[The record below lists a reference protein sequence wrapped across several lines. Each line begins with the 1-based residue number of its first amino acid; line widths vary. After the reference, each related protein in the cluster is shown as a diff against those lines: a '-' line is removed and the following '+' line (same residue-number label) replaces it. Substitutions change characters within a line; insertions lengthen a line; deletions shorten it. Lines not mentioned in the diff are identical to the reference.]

1 MSATAL
7 SLPTNAIEA
16 MLADVRHHGHQ
27 RLETGGLLLT
37 RPGSQEVTTV
47 AIAGCEGVH
56 REWGLF
62 VLTMPAFDA
71 LFSHAEDAGLQARA
85 MWHSHERAAF
95 LSRTDRQQGLRMRGF
110 TSTVIPTYR
119 TPPGD
124 PGSWG
129 WWTYDGGDWQE
140 SPPAVA
146 HPAATATIVSFDQ
159 GGVRE
164 R

>member
-1 MSATAL
+1 MSAPL
-7 SLPTNAIEA
+7 SLPANAIDA

-37 RPGSQEVTTV
+37 HPGSREVTTV
-47 AIAGCEGVH
+47 AIAGSEGVH

-71 LFSHAEDAGLQARA
+71 LFSYAEDAGLQVRA
-85 MWHSHERAAF
+85 MWHSHEGAAF
-95 LSRTDRQQGLRMRGF
+95 LSPTDRQHGLRMRGF

-119 TPPGD
+119 TPPSD

-129 WWTYDGGDWQE
+129 WWTYDCGDWQV
-140 SPPAVA
+140 SPPGATD
-146 HPAATATIVSFDQ
+146 PTMTATVVTFDQ